1 MQYKGAVFFDIDG
14 TLVDERNKIFV
25 PTDNVKKAIKTLK
38 EKGYLTGVATGRSLC
53 YFPNLGID
61 FECYVSSNGA
71 LVEINGDVVYKMF
84 YPQND
89 VLEIAKYMDENN
101 TGYSLENS
109 QHSYYKNA
117 CDNQFEEFINRFDLP
132 DGAFVPLENPNDVQ
146 VNKILVYANNLGQLE
161 EIRQRFESDYT
172 VTNHH
177 GGLTADI
184 INNQISKAKGIEIVA
199 EKIGISM
206 KDTYAFGDDGNDY
219 EMLKAA
225 GCGVAMTP
233 HDKILDEVADFVTL
247 SVKDDGIVYALEKL
261 DVI

>member
-14 TLVDERNKIFV
+14 TLVDERNEIFE
-25 PTDNVKKAIKTLK
+25 PTDNVKKAIIKLK

-53 YFPNLGID
+53 YFPELGID
-61 FECYVSSNGA
+61 FDCYVSSNGA
-71 LVEINGDVVYKMF
+71 LVEINGEVVHKMF
-84 YPQND
+84 YPQNE
-89 VLEIAKYMDENN
+89 VLEIAKYMEETN

-109 QHSYYKNA
+109 EHSYYKNA
-117 CDNQFEEFINRFDLP
+117 HENQFEEFIARFELP
-132 DGAFVPLENPNDVQ
+132 DGAFVPLGKPSDVK
-146 VNKILVYANNLGQLE
+146 VNKILVYANDLNQLE
-161 EIRQRFESDYT
+161 EIRRRFQGNYIIA
-172 VTNHH
+172 NHH

-184 INNQISKAKGIEIVA
+184 ISTQISKAKGIEIVA

-206 KDTYAFGDDGNDY
+206 EDTYAFGDDGNDY

-247 SVKDDGIVYALEKL
+247 SVKEDGIVYALETL
-261 DVI
+261 GVI